1 MLYHNDAVIGM
12 GGQRQ
17 IQVSEMLAHLAGEYF
32 ARESNRES
40 LMTITRAEIA
50 PNLKYVT
57 IFFSV
62 LPETFEDK
70 VLAFAKR
77 SRSEFRK
84 YVRDHSALHPIPTI
98 DFEIDYGEKNRQR
111 IDDLTRK

>member
-1 MLYHNDAVIGM
+1 M

-17 IQVSEMLAHLAGEYF
+17 IQVYELPAHLAGDYF
-32 ARESNRES
+32 TRESNRES
-40 LMTITRAEIA
+40 LMTITRAELA
-50 PNLKYVT
+50 PNLKFVK

-62 LPETFEDK
+62 LPESFEDT

-84 YVRDHSALHPIPTI
+84 YVREHSALHPIPTI

-111 IDDLTRK
+111 IDDLTRGDK

>member
-1 MLYHNDAVIGM
+1 M

-17 IQVSEMLAHLAGEYF
+17 IQVSELLAHLAGEYF

-40 LMTITRAEIA
+40 LMTITRAELA
-50 PNLKYVT
+50 PNLKFVK

-62 LPETFEDK
+62 LPESFEDT

-84 YVRDHSALHPIPTI
+84 YVREHSALHPIPTRKEPPAHRR
-98 DFEIDYGEKNRQR
+98 FNEGRQ
-111 IDDLTRK
+111 IMVYWPSLAWW